1 MKHILEATEYLEYI
15 NILDHLSLCPLM
27 FIIIKS
33 LLGITETYVG
43 RLLK

>member
-1 MKHILEATEYLEYI
+1 MKHILEAREYLEYI
-15 NILDHLSLCPLM
+15 NILDHLSLCPSM
-27 FIIIKS
+27 SIMIKN